1 MRSIRPPTRGLRAG
15 LVALAGVGALLA
27 VTIAPVA
34 AAEPG
39 PTSVPALSG
48 LVTDACTGLPI
59 TAGLSVGVAA
69 LVADPTT
76 GQVDPGPVQSP
87 SSQGLGLFSYRTLQP
102 GPIQLT
108 VTAFGYT
115 ALGADPTRPPGPAN
129 LGPGVTVTKD
139 PGPVNLPPGQG
150 LAVGLLL
157 DIRLAPAYTGG
168 PCKPPNPNFPAI
180 AGRGIDSATG
190 RGLRGLTVGV
200 APLIAD
206 PTTGLLDPGPIQV
219 PSGAPILGLFSFR
232 DPGPTSFQFYAA
244 APGHTSLGA
253 DPTKPP
259 GPTNLGPGVTVTKDP
274 GPIALPP
281 GSGSVSVSLV
291 LSVMLPLSPNDF
303 SIAASPASQN
313 LTAGSTVS
321 FTVATAVTRGVSEAV
336 AISTLGEPSGVTASY
351 NPASVSAGG
360 SATIVLSA
368 SPGSV
373 NGPHVITVVGTAA
386 SGVHTAQVTVII
398 SGGTSP

>member
-15 LVALAGVGALLA
+15 LVALVGVGALLA

-139 PGPVNLPPGQG
+139 PGP
-150 LAVGLLL
+150 
-157 DIRLAPAYTGG
+157 
-168 PCKPPNPNFPAI
+168 
-180 AGRGIDSATG
+180 
-190 RGLRGLTVGV
+190 
-200 APLIAD
+200 
-206 PTTGLLDPGPIQV
+206 
-219 PSGAPILGLFSFR
+219 
-232 DPGPTSFQFYAA
+232 
-244 APGHTSLGA
+244 
-253 DPTKPP
+253 
-259 GPTNLGPGVTVTKDP
+259 
-274 GPIALPP
+274 IALPP

-291 LSVMLPLSPNDF
+291 LSVALP
-303 SIAASPASQN
+303 
-313 LTAGSTVS
+313 AG
-321 FTVATAVTRGVSEAV
+321 
-336 AISTLGEPSGVTASY
+336 P
-351 NPASVSAGG
+351 PGG
-360 SATIVLSA
+360 
-368 SPGSV
+368 
-373 NGPHVITVVGTAA
+373 
-386 SGVHTAQVTVII
+386 
-398 SGGTSP
+398 

>member
-15 LVALAGVGALLA
+15 FAALVGVAALLA
-27 VTIAPVA
+27 ATIGPVA

-39 PTSVPALSG
+39 PIAAPALSG

-59 TAGLSVGVAA
+59 VAGLSVGLSPSVP
-69 LVADPTT
+69 VT
-76 GQVDPGPVQSP
+76 GEPGPISLP
-87 SSQGLGLFSYRTLQP
+87 SAQGLGLFTYRTVDP
-102 GPIQLT
+102 GPIALT
-108 VTAFGYT
+108 VSAPGYIS
-115 ALGADPTRPPGPAN
+115 LGADPAVGPVSG
-129 LGPGVTVTKD
+129 GPGVPVPRD
-139 PGPVNLPPGQG
+139 PGPISLPPGQG
-150 LAVGLLL
+150 LAVGLLV

-190 RGLRGLTVGV
+190 RSLRGLTVGV

-206 PTTGLLDPGPIQV
+206 PTTGLKDPGPIQM

-232 DPGPTSFQFYAA
+232 TRDPGPIAFQFYAT

-291 LSVMLPLSPNDF
+291 LSVALP
-303 SIAASPASQN
+303 
-313 LTAGSTVS
+313 AG
-321 FTVATAVTRGVSEAV
+321 
-336 AISTLGEPSGVTASY
+336 P
-351 NPASVSAGG
+351 PGG
-360 SATIVLSA
+360 
-368 SPGSV
+368 
-373 NGPHVITVVGTAA
+373 
-386 SGVHTAQVTVII
+386 
-398 SGGTSP
+398 